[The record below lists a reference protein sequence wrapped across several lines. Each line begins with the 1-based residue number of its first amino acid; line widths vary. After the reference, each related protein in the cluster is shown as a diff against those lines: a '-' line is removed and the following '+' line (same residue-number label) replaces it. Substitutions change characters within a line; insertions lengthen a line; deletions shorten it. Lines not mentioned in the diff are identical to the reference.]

1 MQQSKLYAFKQQL
14 LEVCVCVCPLELSWK
29 TSISDTFQ
37 EFQIL
42 IRVNQRSFAFFV
54 FFRIIETIAYG
65 KCVIV
70 LFIAWHSSEKNLN
83 LNKNTISVFPVYSFA
98 HKKYCYRLQHQMN
111 I

>member
-1 MQQSKLYAFKQQL
+1 MQQSKLYAFKQQHL
-14 LEVCVCVCPLELSWK
+14 KCVCVCPLELSWK

-54 FFRIIETIAYG
+54 LFRIIETIAYG

-70 LFIAWHSSEKNLN
+70 LFIA
-83 LNKNTISVFPVYSFA
+83 
-98 HKKYCYRLQHQMN
+98 
-111 I
+111 

>member
-1 MQQSKLYAFKQQL
+1 MHSNNSSWK
-14 LEVCVCVCPLELSWK
+14 CVCVCPLELSWK

-42 IRVNQRSFAFFV
+42 
-54 FFRIIETIAYG
+54 IETIAYG